1 MWKLLYRLGLLR
13 THYRHFTASA
23 KGTKN
28 GEATVMSMNTWA
40 PSKEVSADMLAV
52 IGREL
57 GFTLSGEVDVRENG
71 DPGEPPPKRHPS
83 AYAVTYIPY

>member
-13 THYRHFTASA
+13 TPFRHFTASA

-28 GEATVMSMNTWA
+28 GQATVMSMNTWA

-57 GFTLSGEVDVRENG
+57 GFTVAGDVDVRENG
-71 DPGEPPPKRHPS
+71 DPYEAPPKKNPS
-83 AYAVTYIPY
+83 AYGVTYIPG